1 MIVVVG
7 VRRSVDESF
16 LSFLMGGKASTCCFY
31 CKKLW
36 VIGLFEGPKISHRG
50 IQPELNLIKHLKQ
63 GFQPAG
69 RNSARGWNSR
79 FSLLS
84 LLFQSERGMQVYTH
98 TYMYARIRGVSSKS
112 EPSQHPALRRR
123 VSGLCGCIMRQEPHS
138 SSCQERGFQQVS

>member
-7 VRRSVDESF
+7 VWSVDESF
-16 LSFLMGGKASTCCFY
+16 LSFLMSGKASTCCFY

-84 LLFQSERGMQVYTH
+84 LLFQSERGMQVYPH
-98 TYMYARIRGVSSKS
+98 QVIDSGRRS
-112 EPSQHPALRRR
+112 PLHHPTTKVASTFKALRYRKPTR
-123 VSGLCGCIMRQEPHS
+123 TLK
-138 SSCQERGFQQVS
+138 